1 LDLDDFDENEEFDT
15 YVHNDLDFG
24 LTQKKSKDA
33 YQEFERYPSGEEDL
47 LMSKYSYGRLDSCI
61 ADMTFHPEKEM
72 LISIL
77 ETIHNKAATCHE
89 VSVLGT
95 ANWDYMKQNS
105 LNLRKQKSN
114 PRCRMVQIEE
124 FFEDDKGSCL
134 GFDRELD
141 RTAGQLLRTFAG
153 ETRAL
158 CDTFKFIVREKIT

>member
-1 LDLDDFDENEEFDT
+1 
-15 YVHNDLDFG
+15 V
-24 LTQKKSKDA
+24 
-33 YQEFERYPSGEEDL
+33 
-47 LMSKYSYGRLDSCI
+47 SKYSYGRLDSCL

-77 ETIHNKAATCHE
+77 ETIHNKAANCDE

-95 ANWDYMKQNS
+95 ANRDYMKQNS